1 MEDLSKYRQYHESAK
16 HWAVRLEFLKKNFE
30 NFENDIN
37 RLLCLSIC
45 YVNMLFLGSRYPIE
59 TLNEI
64 RELSSC
70 LRPLDEIYQE
80 SENQLKKSRKRKFE
94 ETVED
99 DEKYETYE
107 KYIIPDKKRLL
118 LKSPLDRV
126 NSEKIA
132 ISEICP

>member
-64 RELSSC
+64 RELSSS

-94 ETVED
+94 EIVGD
-99 DEKYETYE
+99 GEKYER
-107 KYIIPDKKRLL
+107 YIITDKKRLL
-118 LKSPLDRV
+118 LKSPLGRIFLTGQFLPEV
-126 NSEKIA
+126 SQK
-132 ISEICP
+132 